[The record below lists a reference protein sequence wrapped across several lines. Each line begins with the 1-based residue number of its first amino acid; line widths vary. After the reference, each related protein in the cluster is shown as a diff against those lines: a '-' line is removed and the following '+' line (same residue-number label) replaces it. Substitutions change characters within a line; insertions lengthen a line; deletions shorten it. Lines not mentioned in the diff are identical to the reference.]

1 MCNTMEEI
9 DQFIQEYTQEQEI
22 KDYIQKGIY
31 PKRLKS
37 NFKPIKYDEPLKEL
51 NIPNIFPVQNDLSEN
66 LKIINKIDKLEKE
79 LRETIVNECPI
90 CMEKMGITNYIV
102 PSCGHQICM
111 NCFIKNIRHNNH
123 MSHHCCLC
131 RTKIVPDT

>member
-1 MCNTMEEI
+1 MCDSIEEVYQSM
-9 DQFIQEYTQEQEI
+9 DEFIKEQEVN
-22 KDYIQKGIY
+22 DYVQRGIY
-31 PKRLKS
+31 PERLKS
-37 NFKPIKYDEPLKEL
+37 KFTPITRDEPFKEL
-51 NIPNIFPVQNDLSEN
+51 NLPNIFPIQNDLSEN
-66 LKIINKIDKLEKE
+66 LTIITKINKLEKE
-79 LRETIVNECPI
+79 LRETIGNDCPI